1 MIGMNFVCLGRIVE
15 VRKTAEESRNGT
27 EYSAEEAITMTQ
39 TLFDRVDKS
48 LSYMSALQ
56 DNFIKFDRI
65 SNQEIHIISKIHK
78 FLRKSL
84 AVEKKNQT
92 SGTQRR
98 GQLPIGRVAAD

>member
-1 MIGMNFVCLGRIVE
+1 MIGMNLVCLGRIVE
-15 VRKTAEESRNGT
+15 VRKTAEESRNRT
-27 EYSAEEAITMTQ
+27 EYSAEDAITLAQ

-48 LSYMSALQ
+48 LLYMSALL

-65 SNQEIHIISKIHK
+65 SAQEIHIISKMHK

-92 SGTQRR
+92 SGTQKE
-98 GQLPIGRVAAD
+98 DN